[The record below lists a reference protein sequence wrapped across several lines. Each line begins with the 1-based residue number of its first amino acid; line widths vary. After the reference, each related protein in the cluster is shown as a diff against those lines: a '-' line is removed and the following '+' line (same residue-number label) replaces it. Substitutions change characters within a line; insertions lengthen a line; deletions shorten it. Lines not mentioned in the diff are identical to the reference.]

1 MSAPMKFRAVP
12 LTPIHI
18 GDGTELLPDHYRIK
32 PHAGEPSLELFE
44 PAEVLAAMPPG
55 DQEKFIRLLG
65 DGSLPRTQELL
76 QRSVRPEHVLARI
89 PVSQESANELQ
100 KALTEIRRSGAVQP
114 FIRSGRQPFIPGSSI
129 KGALRTALLSAL
141 AAKHAVKLTGEM
153 RDKHRTLVREAFR
166 MRRNDTADDPFRF
179 VHVADVPIPK
189 ERTRIDQVRIIKKGA
204 STKGIQMHYERLLAI
219 ADGRSWE
226 EVQLDAVIEV
236 DEEGLRACRAR
247 RPDAAPQIDISW
259 NELRQAVNRFHW
271 AIWEEER
278 RHFSEFFQTNP
289 MLDRIEKSWLVRT
302 KISSPDARVMLLR
315 LGRFGHF
322 ESKSVEG
329 LRQGHVP
336 QRRGSKYRHPNEWGD
351 TRTVIPL
358 VDKQGLEAMV
368 PFGWLLLV
376 PNSSGAAA

>member
-32 PHAGEPSLELFE
+32 AHAGEPSLELFE
-44 PAEVLAAMPPG
+44 PAEVLAAMPPP
-55 DQEKFIRLLG
+55 LLRQYVEILRYG
-65 DGSLPRTQELL
+65 KLRYAYDVL

-89 PVSQESANELQ
+89 PVSQESAKELQ

-189 ERTRIDQVRIIKKGA
+189 ERTRIDRVRIIKKGA
-204 STKGIQMHYERLLAI
+204 SPKGIQMHYERLLAI
-219 ADGRSWE
+219 ADGRSEE

-271 AIWEEER
+271 AIWQEER
-278 RHFSEFFQTNP
+278 RHFSEFFQTKP
-289 MLDRIEKSWLVRT
+289 MLDRIEKLAQT
-302 KISSPDARVMLLR
+302 EISKPDARVMLLR

-329 LRQGHVP
+329 LRQGYVP
-336 QRRGSKYRHPNEWGD
+336 QRRGNKYRHPNEWGD

>member
-32 PHAGEPSLELFE
+32 AHAGEPSLELFE

-65 DGSLPRTQELL
+65 DGSLLRTQELL
-76 QRSVRPEHVLARI
+76 QWSARPEHVLARI
-89 PVSQESANELQ
+89 PVSQESAKELQ

-189 ERTRIDQVRIIKKGA
+189 ERTRIDQVRIIKKNA
-204 STKGIQMHYERLLAI
+204 STKGIQMHDERLLAI
-219 ADGRSWE
+219 ADGRSCE

-278 RHFSEFFQTNP
+278 RHFSKFSRTNL
-289 MLDRIEKSWLVRT
+289 MLNGIEKLAQT
-302 KISSPDARVMLLR
+302 EISKPDARVMLLR

-329 LRQGHVP
+329 LRQGYVP
-336 QRRGSKYRHPNEWGD
+336 QRRRNKYRHPNEWGD
-351 TRTVIPL
+351 TRTVIRL
-358 VDKQGLEAMV
+358 VDKHGQEAMV